1 MGYHS
6 IAKWHAGIDI
16 GCPEGEKAIAVGS
29 GTVAYTCGV
38 GASQGNCIIIQ
49 MDKNKD
55 HYFAYMHLCQKPTLK
70 VGDKVKAGQVVG
82 YTGNTGNST
91 GPHLHVGLHIGA
103 PWGFNG
109 DAADSRIDPLD
120 YFGKKANS

>member
-1 MGYHS
+1 MRPMHPS
-6 IAKWHAGIDI
+6 DGI
-16 GCPEGEKAIAVGS
+16 GAPEKAIAVGS
-29 GTVAYTCGV
+29 GTVSYVCSPAEGE
-38 GASQGNCIIIQ
+38 ASGEGGCIIIQ

-55 HYFAYMHLCQKPTLK
+55 HYFAYMHLCKKPDFK

-109 DAADSRIDPLD
+109 RTADSRIDPLD